1 MEELAERER
10 RDGRRREQ
18 GVVAVEL
25 DAYAHVAG
33 GGEAERRRV
42 FGSRAAMGDLFCRY
56 VSCLVLLVV
65 S

>member
-1 MEELAERER
+1 LEELAERER
-10 RDGRRREQ
+10 RDGRRGEQ

-42 FGSRAAMGDLFCRY
+42 FGSRAAMGDLFCR
-56 VSCLVLLVV
+56 
-65 S
+65 